1 MGRGRS
7 RGQSAAMLGLG
18 LVFLIL
24 GSWSGAQYRHMTL
37 FSPFFFEPSGLA
49 VSPDGEVLVGVQDS
63 RIHIYSDEGMFLRG
77 WGVAPDEGLI
87 RMRTLS
93 DRGLEVARQKEGVV
107 SLYDYRGELLESRE
121 DPAAF
126 EALGPDQ
133 DLRVTGPSGDVFE
146 LGPRG
151 LSRVSEGAS
160 QRIVPLPAWPL
171 SLFGRA
177 PMIPVALTMTV
188 GAVLILVGVIMT
200 ADISRGGE

>member
-7 RGQSAAMLGLG
+7 RGQSAAVVFVG

-49 VSPDGEVLVGVQDS
+49 ISPDGEVLVGVEAS

-77 WGVAPDEGLI
+77 WGVAPDEGRI
-87 RMRTLS
+87 RMRAVS
-93 DRGLEVARQKEGVV
+93 DRGLEVARQEQDSVL
-107 SLYDYRGELLESRE
+107 LYDYKGELLESRE
-121 DPAAF
+121 DPEAF
-126 EALGPDQ
+126 DAFGADR

-151 LSRVSEGAS
+151 LSHVSEGAS
-160 QRIVPLPAWPL
+160 RRIVPSPQWPL

-177 PMIPVALTMTV
+177 PMIPVALVMTV
-188 GAVLILVGVIMT
+188 GAVLILFGVIMT
-200 ADISRGGE
+200 ADISRSGD